1 LPQGLLIALQQEQQI
16 SLQLAYLSQA
26 CLQQRS
32 YLQQVED

>member
-16 SLQLAYLSQA
+16 ALQLAYLLKA
-26 CLQQRS
+26 FLQQRS